1 MTIEERLTRCRV
13 YVPAGVSI
21 EAAVERHR
29 ERTGHG
35 GMCMIIFVPPAER
48 QRRRRAPANEL
59 RA

>member
-21 EAAVERHR
+21 EAAVACHR

-35 GMCMIIFVPPAER
+35 GMCMIILVPPAER
-48 QRRRRAPANEL
+48 HYRRHAPANEL
-59 RA
+59 RT